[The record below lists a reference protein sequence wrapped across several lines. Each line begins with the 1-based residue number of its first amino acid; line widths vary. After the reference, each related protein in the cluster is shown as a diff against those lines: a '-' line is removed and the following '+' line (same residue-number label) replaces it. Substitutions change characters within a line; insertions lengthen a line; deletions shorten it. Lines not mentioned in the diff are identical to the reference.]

1 MSDVSIPSPIFGRRR
16 PGAVTA
22 TSKQRVH
29 LRLSAPLTAQ
39 LYRRSVATRTT
50 VSSITE
56 KALVDFFTTCGDK
69 PCP

>member
-16 PGAVTA
+16 PGAATA
-22 TSKQRVH
+22 ASKQRVH
-29 LRLSAPLTAQ
+29 VRLSAALTAQ

-56 KALVDFFTTCGDK
+56 QALVDFLTKCEGES
-69 PCP
+69 CP